1 MRDGALSSGV
11 VSACWIT
18 SASEHDMVYVCA
30 YIRPLVQTSVSQH
43 VYGTI
48 LGMCTFGSPG
58 KLRDVCVWTALDGIK
73 KRNSCSIE
81 LFAHVLAVHPTG
93 RQTKPYLVS
102 LCKVHTNYMRFA
114 MQIFGE
120 RVALLYSYF
129 LSLALP
135 RCLQLET
142 LKRKPF

>member
-1 MRDGALSSGV
+1 MPTV
-11 VSACWIT
+11 
-18 SASEHDMVYVCA
+18 VYVCA
-30 YIRPLVQTSVSQH
+30 CIRPLVQTSVSQH

-93 RQTKPYLVS
+93 RKTKPYLVS
-102 LCKVHTNYMRFA
+102 LCKVHTKYMRFA
-114 MQIFGE
+114 MQIFGK
-120 RVALLYSYF
+120 RVAFFYSHFLTIAVLQCLHFERIKKNLL
-129 LSLALP
+129 LG
-135 RCLQLET
+135 
-142 LKRKPF
+142 RKEDYVSATEKFRHSCM